1 MYWLASGAH
10 YGDKHGGY
18 DPECNM
24 TLEPLYVVKTKY
36 VEKMALLIN
45 LPYLPK
51 EQSKSCVL
59 KQQQQQYFNCAKT
72 RCRTITHHIQI
83 ILHAN

>member
-10 YGDKHGGY
+10 YGDKHRDC

-36 VEKMALLIN
+36 VEKMALFIN
-45 LPYLPK
+45 LP
-51 EQSKSCVL
+51 
-59 KQQQQQYFNCAKT
+59 
-72 RCRTITHHIQI
+72 
-83 ILHAN
+83 